1 MGLTISFSTL
11 LPTSQPHKVVVVLIF
26 KRKKG
31 EVNDPSHINE
41 LLRLQDILRVS
52 NQ

>member
-26 KRKKG
+26 RNLEIVIFYSNLLKD
-31 EVNDPSHINE
+31 NDTP
-41 LLRLQDILRVS
+41 
-52 NQ
+52 